1 MQILCPKFP
10 LHFIYCFLQVLE
22 SPPIP
27 LYPVGIFIS
36 PVRLQIFK
44 GGDVSLQSP
53 HVSGYVHGVHQT
65 DEHCSMRKSWRWQ
78 KIKSQ

>member
-22 SPPIP
+22 SLPIP
-27 LYPVGIFIS
+27 LYPVDIFIS

-44 GGDVSLQSP
+44 GE
-53 HVSGYVHGVHQT
+53 T
-65 DEHCSMRKSWRWQ
+65 FHCSLPTSADMCTGSTKQ
-78 KIKSQ
+78 TNTAA